1 MSRFTKSFSFALNGI
16 LYAFKTQP
24 NFKVHSAL
32 IVMVTLAGWYFQL
45 NSSEWLWL
53 LAAIALV
60 LISELFNT
68 AIEVLVDLVSPAYN
82 EKAGIVKD
90 TAAAAVLVAAIIA
103 IAIGLII
110 FLPKIL

>member
-1 MSRFTKSFSFALNGI
+1 MSRFTKSFGFALNGI

>member
-1 MSRFTKSFSFALNGI
+1 MSRFTKSFGFALNGI

-32 IVMVTLAGWYFQL
+32 IVMVTFAGWYFQL
-45 NSSEWLWL
+45 NGSEWLWI
-53 LAAIALV
+53 LAAIAMV
-60 LISELFNT
+60 IISELVNT

-82 EKAGIVKD
+82 QKAGIVKD